1 MQVEAEFLIVAVGE
15 RALTSRRNGCIADQ
29 LAQLVVLVAELVVGQ
44 KKKTVTLPALKRR
57 KF

>member
-15 RALTSRRNGCIADQ
+15 RALTSRRNGCIPDQ

-44 KKKTVTLPALKRR
+44 KEKKNCDFTGALKTT
-57 KF
+57 

>member
-44 KKKTVTLPALKRR
+44 KEKKL
-57 KF
+57 